1 MSSAVVGRDL
11 APDVRRV
18 QLGVGVGGV
27 PVAAPAAGEHHV
39 AARHRALVHLP
50 QVDRREVDLERALVA
65 EGLQTHVALDPLLA
79 GAGVDEGGAEVVEHG
94 VELAAGLQ
102 RPPARARVL
111 PLPAAVT
118 LLQLGAAAEVHGVEQ
133 SAVLPGA
140 VAGAVLLLVAA
151 VLLLWFPVLVGRVGI
166 VEAGCG

>member
-1 MSSAVVGRDL
+1 MGRDL
-11 APDVRRV
+11 ASDVRRV

-27 PVAAPAAGEHHV
+27 AVAAPAAGEHHV

-50 QVDRREVDLERALVA
+50 QVHSGEVDLERALVA
-65 EGLQTHVALDPLLA
+65 ECLQTHVALDPLLA
-79 GAGVDEGGAEVVEHG
+79 GAGVDEGGAEVLEHG

-111 PLPAAVT
+111 PLPAAVAR
-118 LLQLGAAAEVHGVEQ
+118 LQLGAAAQVHRVEQ
-133 SAVLPGA
+133 SAVLGGAVPWA
-140 VAGAVLLLVAA
+140 VAGAVLVMLAT